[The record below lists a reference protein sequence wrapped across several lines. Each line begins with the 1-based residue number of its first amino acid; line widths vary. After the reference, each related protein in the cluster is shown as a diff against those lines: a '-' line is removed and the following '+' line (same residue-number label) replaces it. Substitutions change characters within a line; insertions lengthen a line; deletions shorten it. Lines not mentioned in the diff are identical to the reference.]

1 VLFFV
6 LFILFAVF
14 LSFAAFP
21 ASAAEKFKVSVLPF
35 EINAPAQL
43 EYLKKGLQ
51 DMFSVRL
58 EKLGTDM
65 TNPALVNKHPLAY
78 SILRP
83 KTASEMGKDLSS
95 SFIIQGSL
103 TQIGKKLSLDVKLFD
118 LKTMQPPFFFY
129 RVAGDMDALSGIVDG
144 LAESLYNKITGVPQ
158 VDSVEVMGNKR
169 VEKEAI
175 LAVIQTKKGNP
186 LNRDRLDQDLRDV
199 YKMGFFKDV
208 KIETEEGA
216 EGKRVIF
223 HVVEKPSIGKI
234 SFEGNR
240 KIKTDELKNE
250 LGIKL
255 YSILDENQVKQS
267 INRLTAFYR
276 TKKYYNAEIRERT
289 EPLPNNEVLLRYI
302 IDEHKKVYIRKI
314 EFIGNKA
321 FGDGVLTDLMQTSK
335 KGFFSWIT
343 SSGYLDRKKLD
354 FDVQNIAAYYH
365 NHGFINAKVGEPKV
379 VYEKG
384 KGLKITIEIEEGEQF
399 QVGHVSIQGDLIK
412 PSEEL
417 LKITRIGKEK
427 EFNRETVRKDML
439 ALRNVYA
446 DEGYAYVEISPST
459 KENVKNHKVDVTYRI
474 SKGSLIHFER
484 ILITGNTVTRDNV
497 IRREIKA
504 VEGGTF
510 SGKDLRKSMENLHRL
525 GFFEDVSVNTKRGN
539 QQNSMILDVHVKERP
554 TGYFS
559 VGIGYSSVD
568 KIMLSFQIAENNL
581 FGYGQTLSASAKLG
595 SVSRE
600 YNIKFTEPWFLGR
613 ELSLGLD
620 IYKWSREYDEYT
632 KDSWGGS
639 VSLGFPLGLDEYT
652 KGSTQYTYDNADITD
667 VADTAALVV
676 RDMIGENVTS
686 SITLGIKRDSTDRPW
701 DPHKGSINS
710 FSFEYAGGPLGGDLY
725 FNKYQAR
732 TAWYFPLPWDT
743 VFLVQGRWGYVG
755 QRSGGKLP
763 VFEKFFLGG
772 INTVRGFK
780 YATISP
786 RDPATGDKIG
796 GEKMMVYNLEYR
808 FPLQRE
814 QGVVGVVFF
823 DAGNVFEKDEAV
835 TFSEIRQGAGVGI
848 RWYSPVGP
856 LRIEYGKNLHP
867 RGDEASDNLEFTMGG
882 TF

>member
-1 VLFFV
+1 
-6 LFILFAVF
+6 
-14 LSFAAFP
+14 
-21 ASAAEKFKVSVLPF
+21 
-35 EINAPAQL
+35 
-43 EYLKKGLQ
+43 
-51 DMFSVRL
+51 
-58 EKLGTDM
+58 
-65 TNPALVNKHPLAY
+65 
-78 SILRP
+78 
-83 KTASEMGKDLSS
+83 
-95 SFIIQGSL
+95 
-103 TQIGKKLSLDVKLFD
+103 
-118 LKTMQPPFFFY
+118 
-129 RVAGDMDALSGIVDG
+129 
-144 LAESLYNKITGVPQ
+144 
-158 VDSVEVMGNKR
+158 
-169 VEKEAI
+169 
-175 LAVIQTKKGNP
+175 
-186 LNRDRLDQDLRDV
+186 
-199 YKMGFFKDV
+199 
-208 KIETEEGA
+208 
-216 EGKRVIF
+216 
-223 HVVEKPSIGKI
+223 
-234 SFEGNR
+234 
-240 KIKTDELKNE
+240 
-250 LGIKL
+250 
-255 YSILDENQVKQS
+255 
-267 INRLTAFYR
+267 
-276 TKKYYNAEIRERT
+276 
-289 EPLPNNEVLLRYI
+289 
-302 IDEHKKVYIRKI
+302 
-314 EFIGNKA
+314 
-321 FGDGVLTDLMQTSK
+321 
-335 KGFFSWIT
+335 
-343 SSGYLDRKKLD
+343 
-354 FDVQNIAAYYH
+354 
-365 NHGFINAKVGEPKV
+365 VGEPKV